1 MACSKDSN
9 EGFCSKGDW
18 TCTPLNVQR
27 TCGTF
32 GEACVGLSHYPNATI
47 AEYGSI
53 QGKDAMMKEILKRG
67 PIACGIDAN
76 PLRDYQG
83 GIVTDTSSDID
94 HVISVVGWGSDAKL
108 G

>member
-32 GEACVGLSHYPNATI
+32 GEACVGLSHFPNATI
-47 AEYGSI
+47 AEYGNI
-53 QGKDAMMKEILKRG
+53 RGKAALQKEIMQRG
-67 PIACGIDAN
+67 PIACSIDAGPIRN
-76 PLRDYQG
+76 YVG
-83 GIVTDTSSDID
+83 GIVTDKSSDLD
-94 HVISVVGWGSDAKL
+94 HTISVVGWGEDEKL
-108 G
+108 